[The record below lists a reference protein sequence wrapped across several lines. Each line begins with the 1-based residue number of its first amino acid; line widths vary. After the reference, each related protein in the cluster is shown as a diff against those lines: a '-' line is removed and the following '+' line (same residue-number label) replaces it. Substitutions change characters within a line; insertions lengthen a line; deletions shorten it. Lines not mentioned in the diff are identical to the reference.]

1 MKLETNDVSHLEWM
15 YEEVDKENKYEK
27 PWKNGSLR
35 VTKNG
40 RYFCCGDTPF
50 FWMGDTAWLLFHQ
63 LTSREA
69 YCYLRGRKELGY
81 NVILADFLH
90 TPEQI
95 NMAGESALEEGDFSR
110 IKKDGGFWE
119 HVDQVLKMAEEL
131 GLYMGLLPVWG
142 SSIVAGGSLNDGNLD
157 GYLDFILDRYHD
169 APNLIWIVGGDARG
183 DVNPGLFCRM
193 GRRMK

>member
-90 TPEQI
+90 TPE
-95 NMAGESALEEGDFSR
+95 
-110 IKKDGGFWE
+110 
-119 HVDQVLKMAEEL
+119 
-131 GLYMGLLPVWG
+131 
-142 SSIVAGGSLNDGNLD
+142 
-157 GYLDFILDRYHD
+157 
-169 APNLIWIVGGDARG
+169 
-183 DVNPGLFCRM
+183 
-193 GRRMK
+193 